1 MTFSLSFYQTTK
13 ARNSTFVPPV
23 AGATTQVLLKD
34 STSIVRPTFRMRL
47 GEKGMATAEELIQYN
62 YCYCAEFK
70 RYYFIRN
77 ITAETAVIFL
87 IECEVDVLATFRDDI
102 LDTKAFIV
110 YGENSYNS
118 MLPDSRLP
126 ITYRSKQKFVK
137 QPTGLVTTDN
147 GCFIVGISSISASG
161 ETGPVQLYALTKQQ
175 CKDLAS
181 NLYQEDFSDVV
192 AALLYNPQNSI
203 VSCMWLPVEK
213 GLVADG
219 ADVNITFGNPAWTLC
234 TGAPCKRSISGEAL
248 ITPYVE
254 YMTEHYN
261 PETGLDE
268 YNWGDYRNCE
278 PYSTYSMWFPG
289 SGLNEIPM
297 RKLIGDGDEQPQF
310 MVEYNL
316 SVSTGDITYTIN
328 RMCMADGAGDMES
341 AIMVVKGNF
350 GVQIPIANSQSGFGS
365 ALMSAITAA
374 GSTAVALL
382 APEAGIAGAY
392 ATVNAIESIGTG
404 MLESMK
410 ISTSATGSIGG
421 WAQSEEMLSNY
432 YCITTVNRISDNPRL
447 SAPTIG
453 RPYHKTE
460 KLGDLA
466 GLVKCTG
473 AYVKTWATDEEH
485 NMIAQFVN
493 SSANYI
499 FGGLII
505 E

>member
-1 MTFSLSFYQTTK
+1 MAFSLSFYQTTK

-23 AGATTQVLLKD
+23 AGSTTEVLLKD
-34 STSIVRPTFRMRL
+34 STSVIRPTFRMRL
-47 GEKGMATAEELIQYN
+47 SEKGMSTATELMQYN

-87 IECEVDVLATFRDDI
+87 IECEVDVLATFREDI
-102 LDTKAFIV
+102 LNTKAFIV

-126 ITYRSKQKFVK
+126 ITYRSKQKYVK
-137 QPTGLVTTDN
+137 VPTGMVTTDN
-147 GCFIVGISSISASG
+147 GCFIVGISSISSSG
-161 ETGPVQLYALTKQQ
+161 DTGPVQMYALTQEQ
-175 CKDLAS
+175 CKELAN
-181 NLYQEDFSDVV
+181 NLYQADFDDVI
-192 AALLYNPQNSI
+192 AALLYNPQNSV
-203 VSCMWLPVEK
+203 VSCMWIPVEK
-213 GLVADG
+213 HLVAKSG
-219 ADVNITFGNPAWTLC
+219 DVDITFGKPAWKLC
-234 TGAPCKRSISGEAL
+234 TGAPCKRTIMGETL
-248 ITPYVE
+248 IEPYIE
-254 YMTEHYN
+254 YQTEHYN
-261 PETGLDE
+261 PETGLIE
-268 YNWGDYRNCE
+268 YNWADYRNCE
-278 PYSTYSMWFPG
+278 PYSSYSVWFPG
-289 SGLNEIPM
+289 SGLSEIPM
-297 RKLIGDGDEQPQF
+297 RKLIGDGDEQPRF
-310 MVEYNL
+310 MIEQTV
-316 SVSTGDITYTIN
+316 SVSTGDITYAVI
-328 RMCMADGAGDMES
+328 RMNNADGTGDMES
-341 AIMVVKGNF
+341 TVMVVKGNF

-382 APEAGIAGAY
+382 APEASIAGAY
-392 ATVNAIESIGTG
+392 ATVNAIESLGTG

-421 WAQSEEMLSNY
+421 WAQSEDMLSHF

-447 SAPTIG
+447 SASTIG

-460 KLGDLA
+460 RLGDVS

-473 AYVKTWATDEEH
+473 AYVETWATEEEH